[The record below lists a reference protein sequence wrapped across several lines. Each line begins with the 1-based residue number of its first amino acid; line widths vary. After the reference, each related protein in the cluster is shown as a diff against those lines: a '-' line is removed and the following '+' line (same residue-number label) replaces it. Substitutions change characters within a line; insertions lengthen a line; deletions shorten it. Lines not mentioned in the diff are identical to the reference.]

1 MYTKADLLENLA
13 GMGLKPTDTL
23 MVHASMKA
31 VGAVEGGADTVLDAF
46 MEYFREGLFLMPT
59 HTWSSIKKNNP
70 VFDPKTEPACIG
82 LLPNLLRQRPGVLRS
97 LHPTHSVAAWGPRA
111 AEFIAGE
118 ENATS
123 PCTPGGC
130 WDRLREEDAKIL
142 LLGVTHNRNTFLHSV
157 DEALGIPDR
166 LTPDRVLLHTVMPD
180 GTLHDTWMHRHY
192 NSTYGSGAYAEYY
205 NKLKQAFYDLGA
217 AKPARFGDAEC
228 ILCEARKLYAVC
240 QKLYAREEN
249 CVIDRETIPESWWK

>member
-1 MYTKADLLENLA
+1 MFTKEDLKKQLMQ
-13 GMGLKPTDTL
+13 MGIKPSDHVLIHT
-23 MVHASMKA
+23 SFKA
-31 VGAVEGGADTVLDAF
+31 VGQVEGGPEAFIDAF
-46 MEYFREGLFLMPT
+46 CEYLTDGMFIVPT
-59 HTWSSIKKNNP
+59 HTWSNVSRNQP
-70 VFDPKTEPACIG
+70 VYDVRTSVPCIG
-82 LLPNLLRQRPGVLRS
+82 LIPRTAAFRPDGIRS

-180 GTLHDTWMHRHY
+180 GTLHDTWMHRHF

-217 AKPARFGDAEC
+217 AKPTRFGDAEC
-228 ILCEARKLYAVC
+228 ILCEARKLYGVC
-240 QKLYAREEN
+240 KKLYAIEEN